1 VAAPGRGV
9 LAPAHL
15 SLTLA
20 PGEAVAL
27 VGANGA
33 GKSTAV
39 QVLLG
44 LVRPT
49 EGRALV
55 VPVGDADPRPVD
67 LDALDA
73 ESFWAQVRWVPQRP
87 HLPAGTVRE
96 AVLGVAA
103 ADDARLADAARLAAL
118 DEVVASLPDG
128 WGTRVGRG
136 GLGLSVG
143 QRQRVALAA
152 ALVARTP
159 VVVLDEPTAHLDD
172 ASEEAVVRTVR
183 ALRDEGRA
191 VLVVAHRPALVA
203 ACDRTVEVR
212 SAPLAH
218 AAAVPSRVPA

>member
-1 VAAPGRGV
+1 M
-9 LAPAHL
+9 
-15 SLTLA
+15 
-20 PGEAVAL
+20 AL
-27 VGANGA
+27 VGPNGA

-44 LVRPT
+44 LVPPT
-49 EGRALV
+49 SGRAAV
-55 VPVGDADPRPVD
+55 APVGQGEPVD
-67 LDALDA
+67 VGDLEPEA
-73 ESFWAQVRWVPQRP
+73 FWTQVAWVPQRP
-87 HLPAGTVRE
+87 HLAPGTIRE
-96 AVLGVAA
+96 AVLGAA
-103 ADDARLADAARLAAL
+103 PPTFDDDARLAEAARLAAL

-128 WGTRVGRG
+128 WETRVGRG

-152 ALVARTP
+152 ALVSRRP

-172 ASEEAVVRTVR
+172 ASEAAVVRTVR

-212 SAPLAH
+212 SAPLPRV
-218 AAAVPSRVPA
+218 AAVPAQVPA